1 MSGNVRSKDWKL
13 FLVLVLSA
21 MFCGSG
27 HAQLSTATMFGSI
40 MDSTG
45 AVIPHA
51 TLTLTQTD
59 TNFTRTVTTK
69 DDGSYREEFLPV
81 GPYKITVTAPGFR
94 ALQRSGVVLAV
105 MQNAELNLTLENGT
119 ATETISVSSDVPL
132 VNLASST
139 LGDTVSNTE

>member
-1 MSGNVRSKDWKL
+1 MSENVRSNSWKL
-13 FLVLVLSA
+13 LLVLILSA

-69 DDGSYREEFLPV
+69 DDGSYRHEFLPV
-81 GPYKITVTAPGFR
+81 ARYKIPLTTPAFR
-94 ALQRSGVVLAV
+94 ATQRSGVFQA
-105 MQNAELNLTLENGT
+105 A
-119 ATETISVSSDVPL
+119 
-132 VNLASST
+132 
-139 LGDTVSNTE
+139 